1 MRKLSFLLLTVA
13 TSLAA
18 ACGTSLTYH
27 PTNRAPRAMTPR
39 PFDTVEVYTVSLPQR
54 PFVEVGI
61 LEAQQESELSLD
73 APPEVL
79 VKLRQRAAAQ
89 GCDAIIMNGAND
101 SVVGHGDRRHS
112 HVTTLRGY
120 RATCI
125 MFSDAQLGAR

>member
-1 MRKLSFLLLTVA
+1 MRYQA
-13 TSLAA
+13 
-18 ACGTSLTYH
+18 
-27 PTNRAPRAMTPR
+27 TNRSPRPMTPR
-39 PFDTVEVYTVSLPQR
+39 PFDSVEVYTVSFPQR

-79 VKLRQRAAAQ
+79 AKLRERAAAQ

-101 SVVGHGDRRHS
+101 AVVGHGDRRHS

-125 MFSDAQLGAR
+125 MYSDAQLGAL

>member
-1 MRKLSFLLLTVA
+1 MRYQA
-13 TSLAA
+13 
-18 ACGTSLTYH
+18 
-27 PTNRAPRAMTPR
+27 TNRSPRPMTPR
-39 PFDTVEVYTVSLPQR
+39 PFDSVEVYTVSFPQR

-79 VKLRQRAAAQ
+79 AKLRERAAAQ

-101 SVVGHGDRRHS
+101 AVLGHGDRRHS

-125 MFSDAQLGAR
+125 MYSDAQLGAL